1 MVGDQLRL
9 ISEQSPTHDMSLRE
23 VADPFPII
31 YKFRGFAGLEC
42 LESFCDYFLVRASA
56 RETLPGELP
65 TYFNPAFSYI
75 INLPLNFSNQ
85 CIV

>member
-9 ISEQSPTHDMSLRE
+9 ISEQSPTNDMSLRE

-31 YKFRGFAGLEC
+31 YKFRGFAGLE
-42 LESFCDYFLVRASA
+42 SFCDYVLVRASA

-65 TYFNPAFSYI
+65 TYFNPAFFNI
-75 INLPLNFSNQ
+75 INLPLNFSYQ